1 MRKTITCKAS
11 AIACAF
17 IAVAGFSLPATA
29 QIARS
34 RTLGTTSGTAHEA
47 NSPFTAEYK
56 ITQVQTLPNG
66 TTITHDS
73 TELKARD
80 SQGRRFL
87 ETTIASPSGD
97 QTPTTIFSVFD
108 PATRTVTMWN
118 TPGKRVTVFTMSTP
132 GAAHDCSTTTAA
144 PRVQGRSGKSTHED
158 LGMQTILDIESH
170 GQRTS
175 TTIPAGAI
183 GNDAPLVR
191 SFEIWTAVA
200 PGLKGTLMR
209 EISDDP
215 RSGTRTSEIVSLTQ
229 GEPDTANFQPPEGY
243 ETVNKTTESG
253 CPETTAIPK

>member
-1 MRKTITCKAS
+1 MRTTSCKAS
-11 AIACAF
+11 AMALAF
-17 IAVAGFSLPATA
+17 IAVAGFALPASA
-29 QIARS
+29 QIARG

-47 NSPFTAEYK
+47 NLPFTAEYK

-66 TTITHDS
+66 TTITRDS

-80 SQGRRFL
+80 SQGRRFT

-97 QTPTTIFSVFD
+97 QTPTTIFNVFD
-108 PATRTVTMWN
+108 PVARTMTVWN
-118 TPGKRVTVFTMSTP
+118 NPGKRVTVFTMSTP
-132 GAAHDCSTTTAA
+132 GAARDCSAATPPVQRVGSKTT
-144 PRVQGRSGKSTHED
+144 SEN
-158 LGMQTILDIESH
+158 LGTQAILDIESR

-191 SFEIWTAVA
+191 TFEIWTAVA
-200 PGLKGTLMR
+200 RGLKGTLMR

-215 RSGTRTSEIVSLTQ
+215 RSGTRTVEIVSLTQ
-229 GEPDTANFQPPEGY
+229 GEPDTTNFQPPEGY
-243 ETVNKTTESG
+243 ETLNKTNESG

>member
-1 MRKTITCKAS
+1 MRTTSCKAS
-11 AIACAF
+11 AMALAF
-17 IAVAGFSLPATA
+17 IAVAGFALPATA
-29 QIARS
+29 QIARG

-47 NSPFTAEYK
+47 NLPFTAEYK
-56 ITQVQTLPNG
+56 ITRVQTLPNG

-80 SQGRRFL
+80 SQGRRFT

-97 QTPTTIFSVFD
+97 QTPTTIFNVFD
-108 PATRTVTMWN
+108 PVARTMTMWN
-118 TPGKRVTVFTMSTP
+118 NPGKRVTVFTMSTP
-132 GAAHDCSTTTAA
+132 GAARDCSTTTAA
-144 PRVQGRSGKSTHED
+144 PRVQAGSGKTTSEN
-158 LGMQTILDIESH
+158 LGTQAILDIESR

-191 SFEIWTAVA
+191 TFEIWTAVA
-200 PGLKGTLMR
+200 RGLKGTLMR

-215 RSGTRTSEIVSLTQ
+215 RSGTRTVEIVSLTQ
-229 GEPDTANFQPPEGY
+229 GEPDTTNFQPPEGY
-243 ETVNKTTESG
+243 ETVNKTNESG